1 MMSRR
6 PWIVLFLLTLVM
18 LTPRLVL
25 AQGVIT
31 QPRLHIYAG
40 PLHKE
45 YLGCL
50 NCDQYDVNSIW
61 DGYGPFGWDNGYIG
75 LSHFNV
81 YFVKNGQYSACDA
94 YAKDPPILIDR
105 SRKDYG
111 RLNISHTRADSICGP
126 HGSPDICQKLEAKC
140 ERTAMGAP

>member
-1 MMSRR
+1 MRCR
-6 PWIVLFLLTLVM
+6 AFLALWL
-18 LTPRLVL
+18 LAFLALAPRSGS

-50 NCDQYDVNSIW
+50 NCDQYDVSSIW
-61 DGYGPFGWDNGYIG
+61 DGYGPMGWDNGYIA
-75 LSHFNV
+75 LSHFNA
-81 YFVKNGQYSACDA
+81 YFVKSGQYSACDA

-105 SRKDYG
+105 SRKEYG
-111 RLNISHTRADSICGP
+111 RLNISRTRSDSVCGP
-126 HGSPDICQKLEAKC
+126 HGSADVCQKLQAKC
-140 ERTAMGAP
+140 DSTAGITP